1 MTTKAMQVLLLE
13 DDPEYVLL
21 MKTFLGE
28 PGEGGRFRLTEAP
41 TLEDGVRRLESGGLD
56 VVLLDLMLPDS
67 RGLDTLDRVLQAAPQ
82 VPVIVLTG
90 LYDEDLALDAVGRG
104 AQDYLVKATFDGKL
118 LKRTLTYAIE
128 RARLRAD
135 LENILANAADAM
147 VVVDSANLVRYANPA
162 AEAFFGRRAPEMV
175 GRPFGFPVAPNKAS
189 ELKVGDRIAE
199 MRVTKLQWRRYDASL
214 ASIRDITAL
223 RRIEQLKA
231 EIRERR
237 RMDHLKDELMSTVS
251 HELRSP
257 LTVIKA
263 AIANLLE
270 GFVGPMPE
278 AQSRLVA
285 LAHRN
290 VERLAKI
297 INNLLDLS
305 RLESDQVR
313 VEREAVDV
321 STIVQEAVQG
331 YRLASGEKNVAVEV
345 HMAGDLPRVLADPD
359 LLAQV
364 LSNLLDNAIR
374 FANARVLV
382 SAEPVESLAACA
394 PDGHGGRR
402 GTAVADRPA
411 VRITVAD
418 DGRGIPAEQLG
429 ELFNKFVQV
438 GRPSGGAGYKGTGLG
453 LAICKEIIQRHD
465 GRIWAESDVGRGAR
479 FHVLLPRAAPGQE
492 RPGEPFREA

>member
-1 MTTKAMQVLLLE
+1 MKNKAMQVLLLE

-28 PGEGGRFRLTEAP
+28 PGESARFRVQEAS
-41 TLEDGVRRLESGGLD
+41 TLEEGVKLIAAGGIE

-67 RGLDTLDRVLQAAPQ
+67 RGLDTLDRVLGAAPHL
-82 VPVIVLTG
+82 PVIVLTG
-90 LYDEDLALDAVGRG
+90 LYDEALALDAVGRG
-104 AQDYLVKATFDGKL
+104 AQDYLVKATFDGRL
-118 LKRTLTYAIE
+118 LKRTLAYAIE
-128 RARLRAD
+128 RGRLRHD
-135 LENILANAADAM
+135 VENILANAADAM
-147 VVVDSANLVRYANPA
+147 VVIDSGNLVRYANPA
-162 AEAFFGRRAPEMV
+162 AETFFGRRSPEMV
-175 GRPFGFPVAPNKAS
+175 GRAFGFPVTPNKTS
-189 ELKVGDRIAE
+189 ELRVGDRIAE
-199 MRVTKLQWRRYDASL
+199 MRVSKLQWRREDASL

-223 RRIEQLKA
+223 RRVEQLKA

-237 RMDHLKDELMSTVS
+237 RMDQLKDELMSTVS

-278 AQSRLVA
+278 EQSRLVA

-313 VEREAVDV
+313 VEKERVELPPL
-321 STIVQEAVQG
+321 VQDAVQG
-331 YRLASGEKNVAVEV
+331 YRLASGEKNVTVDIE
-345 HMAGDLPRVLADPD
+345 LPERVPPVSADPD

-374 FANARVLV
+374 FANARVVV
-382 SAEPVESLAACA
+382 SAEAVESLAACA
-394 PDGHGGRR
+394 PDSRSEPRR
-402 GTAVADRPA
+402 ALAVADRPA
-411 VRITVAD
+411 VRITIAD

-453 LAICKEIIQRHD
+453 LAICKEIILRHD
-465 GRIWAESDVGRGAR
+465 GRIWAESDLGRGAR
-479 FHVLLPRAAPGQE
+479 FHVLLPRAEE
-492 RPGEPFREA
+492 R

>member
-1 MTTKAMQVLLLE
+1 MKTKATQVLLLE

-21 MKTFLGE
+21 MKIFLGE
-28 PGEGGRFRLTEAP
+28 PGEAGRYRVVEAP
-41 TLEDGVRRLESGGLD
+41 TLEDGVRLIVAGGIE

-67 RGLDTLDRVLQAAPQ
+67 RGLDTLDRVLGVAPQ
-82 VPVIVLTG
+82 LPVIVLTG
-90 LYDEDLALDAVGRG
+90 LYDEALALDAVGRG
-104 AQDYLVKATFDGKL
+104 AQDYLVKATFDGRL
-118 LKRTLTYAIE
+118 LKRTLAYAVE
-128 RARLRAD
+128 RARLRSD
-135 LENILANAADAM
+135 LENILANAADGM
-147 VVVDSANLVRYANPA
+147 VVVDAANVVRYANPA
-162 AEAFFGRRAPEMV
+162 AEAFFGRKAPEMV
-175 GRPFGFPVAPNKAS
+175 GRAFGFPVAPSKTS
-189 ELKVGDRIAE
+189 ELRIGDRIAE
-199 MRVTKLQWRRYDASL
+199 MRVSKLQWRRYDASL
-214 ASIRDITAL
+214 ASIRDFTAL
-223 RRIEQLKA
+223 RRIEQLRA

-278 AQSRLVA
+278 AQTRLVA

-290 VERLAKI
+290 VDRLAKI

-305 RLESDQVR
+305 RLESDHVR
-313 VEREAVDV
+313 VEKVKVDLAPLV
-321 STIVQEAVQG
+321 HDAVQG
-331 YRLASGEKNVAVEV
+331 YRLASGEKSVAVDIE
-345 HMAGDLPRVLADPD
+345 LPEGVPPVAADPD

-364 LSNLLDNAIR
+364 LSNLLDNAVR
-374 FANARVLV
+374 FASSRVVV
-382 SAEPVESLAACA
+382 SAEAVESLAACA
-394 PDGHGGRR
+394 PDGRGESRR
-402 GTAVADRPA
+402 SSAVADRPA
-411 VRITVAD
+411 VRITIAD

-453 LAICKEIIQRHD
+453 LAICKEIIQRHE

-479 FHVLLPRAAPGQE
+479 FHVLLPRAE
-492 RPGEPFREA
+492 D